1 MTLTE
6 KKALNILQF
15 LHKTLRKNSHI
26 IQFLFAILQ
35 GSRKNIFVLGLVMK
49 TLKNLIFKTQN

>member
-15 LHKTLRKNSHI
+15 LHKTLRKDPAKI
-26 IQFLFAILQ
+26 YLFWD
-35 GSRKNIFVLGLVMK
+35 
-49 TLKNLIFKTQN
+49 